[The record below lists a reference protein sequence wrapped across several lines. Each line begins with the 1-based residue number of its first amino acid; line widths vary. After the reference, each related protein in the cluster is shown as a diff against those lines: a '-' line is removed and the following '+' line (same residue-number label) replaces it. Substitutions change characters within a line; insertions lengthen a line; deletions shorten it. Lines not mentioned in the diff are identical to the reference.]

1 MTDLNP
7 DCLSI
12 LLCDMVIEDKRTN
25 KKSLIGT
32 FNDILAATIPASHPC
47 MYLVVSLTNCRHE
60 HDLQIE
66 ISRFVPE
73 TAEPESL
80 LRLNGKVHA
89 KNPLQVIDLVFELHG
104 LPLKGYG
111 CHTIDLTV
119 LPSGERI
126 GQRSFY
132 VRQMP
137 PSPTPE

>member
-32 FNDILAATIPASHPC
+32 FNDILAASIPTSHPC
-47 MYLVVSLTNCRHE
+47 MYLIVSLTNCRHE

-66 ISRFVPE
+66 ISRFTPE
-73 TAEPESL
+73 SGTESL
-80 LRLNGKVHA
+80 LRLGGKVHA

-137 PSPTPE
+137 SPQSPEE